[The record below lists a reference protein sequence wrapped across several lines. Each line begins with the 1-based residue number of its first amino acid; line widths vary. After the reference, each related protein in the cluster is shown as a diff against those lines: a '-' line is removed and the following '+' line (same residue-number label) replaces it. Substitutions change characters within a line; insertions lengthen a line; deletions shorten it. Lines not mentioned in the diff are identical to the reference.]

1 MKLKKHRTPTWVC
14 EHPLILH
21 PEVWDPCVGAL
32 GSHALGTM
40 RMTISTHPTPPYPRA
55 LTENPTCKSCLFKQA
70 GGLTFKWWDC
80 FCPSCLSRSDLS
92 MCSSWCMLQLNLVV
106 LVQALPP
113 SGCWNIS
120 EFIDHPQA
128 LSAFGY
134 PLSSLSHSVSSNY
147 ADHVNFFFFFKLE
160 IIWSSLCLCKKHSGG
175 HIRPQQSEQEDR
187 RGQRKMS
194 AKLQYMAM
202 PTMTNHR
209 FICRVT
215 FIRNI

>member
-1 MKLKKHRTPTWVC
+1 MSVWASSDPASWGLRPLCGCSGQPCPGHH
-14 EHPLILH
+14 ENDYFHP
-21 PEVWDPCVGAL
+21 P
-32 GSHALGTM
+32 
-40 RMTISTHPTPPYPRA
+40 HPTPPYPRA

-70 GGLTFKWWDC
+70 GGLTFKSWDC
-80 FCPSCLSRSDLS
+80 FCPSRLSRSDLS

-147 ADHVNFFFFFKLE
+147 ADHVNFFFFPIGNHMKLPL
-160 IIWSSLCLCKKHSGG
+160 SL
-175 HIRPQQSEQEDR
+175 QEAFR
-187 RGQRKMS
+187 RSHQTTAEWAGRLKGTEKDVDK
-194 AKLQYMAM
+194 ATIYGYA
-202 PTMTNHR
+202 NHDQPR
-209 FICRVT
+209 IYL
-215 FIRNI
+215 